1 MIWQSELRCLQP
13 RIWLQNPLSILC
25 ASCYTIRATQSN
37 NEIAFEGITLV
48 KSVFFFTRTLERRR
62 DCVAT
67 IRDALFRCVSQI
79 GAHFLFALNSYL
91 SMERGDYMGTKS
103 NKNISGVIG
112 AIGAVGGLITA
123 VTPLVEKAIDNAQN
137 KPTEKIDTKVI
148 IPELYRKGFPIDLE
162 QAEELL
168 TERGLKVS
176 KSKLRMKEADPKY
189 RDYEDTQVID
199 SNPKQ
204 GVKVKIGTTVCLRY
218 ITAEV
223 IEESQKIFDDSVR
236 IKQEAKEQKAAEK
249 QEKKERLKES
259 VSETMDSA
267 KSGLEK
273 IFKKDRK
280 AIEAEKGEK

>member
-48 KSVFFFTRTLERRR
+48 KSVFSFTRTLERRR

-79 GAHFLFALNSYL
+79 GAHFLFALNYYL

>member
-1 MIWQSELRCLQP
+1 MNKKEAVRHL
-13 RIWLQNPLSILC
+13 
-25 ASCYTIRATQSN
+25 
-37 NEIAFEGITLV
+37 G
-48 KSVFFFTRTLERRR
+48 
-62 DCVAT
+62 
-67 IRDALFRCVSQI
+67 DAL
-79 GAHFLFALNSYL
+79 
-91 SMERGDYMGTKS
+91 
-103 NKNISGVIG
+103 
-112 AIGAVGGLITA
+112 
-123 VTPLVEKAIDNAQN
+123 
-137 KPTEKIDTKVI
+137 KIDYSMLGREWAYHGIKPCIV
-148 IPELYRKGFPIDLE
+148 
-162 QAEELL
+162 AEELL

>member
-1 MIWQSELRCLQP
+1 
-13 RIWLQNPLSILC
+13 
-25 ASCYTIRATQSN
+25 
-37 NEIAFEGITLV
+37 
-48 KSVFFFTRTLERRR
+48 
-62 DCVAT
+62 
-67 IRDALFRCVSQI
+67 
-79 GAHFLFALNSYL
+79 
-91 SMERGDYMGTKS
+91 MGTKS

-148 IPELYRKGFPIDLE
+148 IPELYCKGFPIDLE

>member
-1 MIWQSELRCLQP
+1 
-13 RIWLQNPLSILC
+13 
-25 ASCYTIRATQSN
+25 
-37 NEIAFEGITLV
+37 
-48 KSVFFFTRTLERRR
+48 
-62 DCVAT
+62 
-67 IRDALFRCVSQI
+67 
-79 GAHFLFALNSYL
+79 
-91 SMERGDYMGTKS
+91 
-103 NKNISGVIG
+103 
-112 AIGAVGGLITA
+112 
-123 VTPLVEKAIDNAQN
+123 
-137 KPTEKIDTKVI
+137 
-148 IPELYRKGFPIDLE
+148 
-162 QAEELL
+162 
-168 TERGLKVS
+168 
-176 KSKLRMKEADPKY
+176 MKEADPKY

-249 QEKKERLKES
+249 QERLKES